1 MFRIIGKLLIS
12 LIVRFFSGQGDP
24 KGFRRLFLL
33 IFEHKVAL
41 FFAIVF
47 MLLYN
52 LLNALPAWYAK
63 DVVDALQR
71 GRTPDLQRFA
81 LIGVGIFLIFATKG
95 VFSYAHN
102 FLLGMVSQR
111 LAYSLRRDLYAHL
124 QSLPFSFFATRP
136 AGELISRFTSD
147 LITLQEAIR
156 VSVLGPLRDI
166 PQILVFLGILIYR
179 SWELFLVSMILI
191 PIALG
196 LISSFGRKYKRLTG
210 RRLTSYGEMTAL
222 LMETIRGMRVVKAFG
237 MEKYE
242 RGRFENANQSL
253 YQNFMR
259 SIRIQSYS
267 NPMLETIGAL
277 AGGGIIMFGGYL
289 IIHNHITSGDF
300 VSFLLAFFMLNDPV
314 KKLNGFNLQVQEGI
328 AAADRIE
335 ELFSIP
341 PKDVDEPGVP
351 DLPVISRD
359 LRIMVNSFAYEG
371 QTEPVL
377 RNIEIQVSV
386 GEVIALVGS
395 SGAGKTTLVNLIPRF
410 FDLKDGDIFIDGR
423 DIRNFSLSSLR
434 KQVAVVT
441 QEIFLFNDTVANN
454 IAYGNIEC
462 PRDQVITAAKSAFA
476 HDFIMAMPLGYDTPV
491 GEGGI
496 QLSGGQRQRLSI
508 ARALIKDAPILIL
521 DEATSA
527 LDSESEMEVQRAID
541 ALLKDR
547 TTIVI
552 AHRLSTI
559 RRANRIYA
567 MEQGSVVESGR
578 HEELLALDGIYKRL
592 YEMQFRD
599 EEAHPGPKFNLRRVW
614 NHLVGGKEE
623 PKE

>member
-1 MFRIIGKLLIS
+1 MFM
-12 LIVRFFSGQGDP
+12 
-24 KGFRRLFLL
+24 L
-33 IFEHKVAL
+33 IFEHRMAL

-47 MLLYN
+47 MIGYN

-71 GRTPDLQRFA
+71 GRTPDIQRFA
-81 LIGVGIFLIFATKG
+81 LIGGGIFLIFATKG
-95 VFSYAHN
+95 VFSFAHN
-102 FLLGMVSQR
+102 YLLGLVSQR
-111 LAYSLRRDLYAHL
+111 LAYDLRKHLYAHL
-124 QSLPFSFFATRP
+124 QSLSFSFFATRP

-166 PQILVFLGILIYR
+166 PQILVFLGILMYR
-179 SWELFLVSMILI
+179 SWALFLVSMILI
-191 PIALG
+191 PLALG
-196 LISSFGRKYKRLTG
+196 VIASFGRKYKRLTG
-210 RRLTSYGEMTAL
+210 KRLISYGEMNAL

-242 RGRFENANQSL
+242 RGRFEKANQSL
-253 YQNFMR
+253 FQNFMR

-277 AGGGIIMFGGYL
+277 AGAGIIMFGGYL
-289 IIHNHITSGDF
+289 IIHKHISSGDF

-335 ELFSIP
+335 ELFSILP
-341 PKDVDEPGVP
+341 QDVDEPGAP
-351 DLPVISRD
+351 DLPTISKD
-359 LRIMVNSFAYEG
+359 LKIQVNSFTYEG
-371 QTEPVL
+371 QEEPVL
-377 RNIEIQVSV
+377 QNIEVHVRV

-410 FDLKDGDIFIDGR
+410 FDLKDGEILIDGQ
-423 DIRNFSLSSLR
+423 DIRKFSLSSLR
-434 KQVAVVT
+434 RQVAVVT

-462 PRDQVITAAKSAFA
+462 PREHVVEAARAAFA
-476 HDFIMAMPLGYDTPV
+476 HEFIMDMPRGYDTVV
-491 GEGGI
+491 GEGGM

-567 MEQGSVVESGR
+567 MEQGSVVESGT
-578 HEELLALDGIYKRL
+578 HEELLARDNLYKRL
-592 YEMQFRD
+592 YDMQFRD
-599 EEAHPGPKFNLRRVW
+599 EEEPQNSKYSLRRIW
-614 NHLVGGKEE
+614 KRLAGSEKSEE
-623 PKE
+623 E